1 MDMSNFLGAK
11 NFSNVCACIT
21 LFLFLFYFNYLWSLG
36 SHFFALREQIYIAQ
50 SWKCNLISL
59 VDNILCFERNERG
72 LFYALDL
79 GGTNFRVLR
88 VQLGGQEE
96 RVQATEFE
104 QVSIPQELMRGTS
117 EVCLVPINGSLSLLI
132 HFVYTS

>member
-1 MDMSNFLGAK
+1 MFVHVLLC
-11 NFSNVCACIT
+11 FFFVFFILIT
-21 LFLFLFYFNYLWSLG
+21 CWSLG

-59 VDNILCFERNERG
+59 VDNIFCFERNERG

-104 QVSIPQELMRGTS
+104 QVSIPQELMCGTS
-117 EVCLVPINGSLSLLI
+117 EVCLAPINGSLSLLI